1 MLLRMKILIFWGFT
15 EKSNFQGGGFAKTN
29 IEMGDCLKRWAW
41 KVFRFKGGLARKR
54 GMVFLRGEGLILQC
68 TLWHTHTQKHT
79 HTHTHTYTHTL
90 THMIAVTTSTSRT
103 AIFGLFYSGCYS
115 CKYYHIYFDI
125 FRTSTA
131 FCFNCES
138 IICTLFAN
146 TESEHKQP
154 SFFNFLHLL
163 SVLDMTVFLFFPL
176 DKRCKMMTVP
186 LWFQRLY

>member
-15 EKSNFQGGGFAKTN
+15 EKSNFQGEGFTKTN

-41 KVFRFKGGLARKR
+41 TVFRFKGGLARKR

-68 TLWHTHTQKHT
+68 TLWHKHT
-79 HTHTHTYTHTL
+79 HTH

-115 CKYYHIYFDI
+115 CKCYHIYFDI

-146 TESEHKQP
+146 TGSEHKQP
-154 SFFNFLHLL
+154 LFFNFLPLL

-176 DKRCKMMTVP
+176 DKRCKMISFKVKTGR
-186 LWFQRLY
+186 FI

>member
-1 MLLRMKILIFWGFT
+1 MGVHWKIQLL
-15 EKSNFQGGGFAKTN
+15 GGRIHENQYRDGELPKKVGL
-29 IEMGDCLKRWAW
+29 E
-41 KVFRFKGGLARKR
+41 VFRFKGGLARKR
-54 GMVFLRGEGLILQC
+54 GMVFLREEGLILQC
-68 TLWHTHTQKHT
+68 TLWHTHTHIHT
-79 HTHTHTYTHTL
+79 HTHTHTHSL

-146 TESEHKQP
+146 TESEHK
-154 SFFNFLHLL
+154 
-163 SVLDMTVFLFFPL
+163 
-176 DKRCKMMTVP
+176 
-186 LWFQRLY
+186 